1 LIKGSSSGIVPRETP
16 SLCSTWNNSTVEVQL
31 AKVLAVANQKGGVGK
46 TTTAINLAA
55 GLALAERNALL
66 IDLDPQGNATTGLGV
81 EKTSLQRTIYHVLL
95 EDLSIQEAVV
105 KTELSCLDLVP
116 ADIDLVGAE
125 IELVTTSERE
135 HRLKSGLEAVASK
148 YDFIVIDCPPSLG
161 LLTLNALTAARAA
174 LVPLQCEY
182 YSMEGLA
189 HILRTVNLVKE
200 KLNPAL
206 AVEGVVL
213 TMFDGRTSLAA
224 QVKSEVQGHLG
235 SQVLQT
241 IIPRNVRITE
251 APSHGKPIMLYDLKS
266 PGSVAYLELTKE
278 VLGHES

>member
-1 LIKGSSSGIVPRETP
+1 
-16 SLCSTWNNSTVEVQL
+16 L

-55 GLALAERNALL
+55 GLALAERRTLL

-81 EKTSLQRTIYHVLL
+81 DKAGLQRTIYHGLL
-95 EDLSIQEAVV
+95 EDLPIAEAVV
-105 KTELSCLDLVP
+105 KTELPFLDLVP

-125 IELVTTSERE
+125 IELVSTPDRERQLE
-135 HRLKSGLEAVASK
+135 RGLEAVAST
-148 YDFIVIDCPPSLG
+148 YDFAVIDCPPSLG
-161 LLTLNALTAARAA
+161 LLTLNALTAAKAA

-189 HILRTVNLVKE
+189 HILRTVALVKE
-200 KLNPAL
+200 KLNPSL

-278 VLGHES
+278 VLAHES

>member
-1 LIKGSSSGIVPRETP
+1 
-16 SLCSTWNNSTVEVQL
+16 L
-31 AKVLAVANQKGGVGK
+31 AKVIAVANQKGGVGK

-55 GLALAERNALL
+55 GLALAERSTLL

-81 EKTSLQRTIYHVLL
+81 DKAKLQRTIYHVLL
-95 EDLSIQEAVV
+95 EDVPITEALV
-105 KTELSCLDLVP
+105 KTDLEFLDLVP
-116 ADIDLVGAE
+116 SDIDLVGAE
-125 IELVTTSERE
+125 IELVTTAERE
-135 HRLKSGLEAVASK
+135 QRLKRGLAPVVSAYE
-148 YDFIVIDCPPSLG
+148 FVILDCPPSLG
-161 LLTLNALTAARAA
+161 LLTLNALTAAKAA

-189 HILRTVNLVKE
+189 HILKTVGLVKE

-206 AVEGVVL
+206 GLEGVVL

-235 SQVLQT
+235 GQVLQT

-266 PGSVAYLELTKE
+266 PGSLAYLDLTRE
-278 VLGHES
+278 VLAHES

>member
-1 LIKGSSSGIVPRETP
+1 LT
-16 SLCSTWNNSTVEVQL
+16 
-31 AKVLAVANQKGGVGK
+31 KVLAVANQKGGVGK

-55 GLALAERNALL
+55 GLALAERTTLL
-66 IDLDPQGNATTGLGV
+66 VDLDPQGNATTGLGV
-81 EKTSLQRTIYHVLL
+81 EKTNLRRTIYHVLL
-95 EDLSIQEAVV
+95 EDLPIQEAVV
-105 KTELSCLDLVP
+105 KTELSFLDLVP

-125 IELVTTSERE
+125 IELVTTPERE
-135 HRLKSGLEAVASK
+135 HRLKSGLEAVASN

-161 LLTLNALTAARAA
+161 LLTLNALTAAKAA

-189 HILRTVNLVKE
+189 HILRTVGLVKE

-278 VLGHES
+278 VLSHES

>member
-1 LIKGSSSGIVPRETP
+1 M
-16 SLCSTWNNSTVEVQL
+16 

-55 GLALAERNALL
+55 GLALADRRTLL

-81 EKTSLQRTIYHVLL
+81 DKAGLQRTIYHGLL
-95 EDLSIQEAVV
+95 EGLPIEEAIV
-105 KTELSCLDLVP
+105 KTELPFLDLVP

-125 IELVTTSERE
+125 IELVSTPDRERQLE
-135 HRLKSGLEAVASK
+135 RGLDAVASI
-148 YDFIVIDCPPSLG
+148 YDFVVIDCPPSLG
-161 LLTLNALTAARAA
+161 LLTLNALTAAKAA

-189 HILRTVNLVKE
+189 HILRTVGLVKE
-200 KLNPAL
+200 KLNPSL

-278 VLGHES
+278 VLAHES

>member
-1 LIKGSSSGIVPRETP
+1 
-16 SLCSTWNNSTVEVQL
+16 L
-31 AKVLAVANQKGGVGK
+31 AKVIAVANQKGGVGK

-55 GLALAERNALL
+55 GLALAERSTLL

-81 EKTSLQRTIYHVLL
+81 DKAKLQRTIYHVLL
-95 EDLSIQEAVV
+95 EDVPITEAVV
-105 KTELSCLDLVP
+105 KTDLAFLDLVP
-116 ADIDLVGAE
+116 SDIDLVGAE
-125 IELVTTSERE
+125 IELVTTAERE
-135 HRLKSGLEAVASK
+135 QRLKRGLVPVAGA
-148 YDFIVIDCPPSLG
+148 YEFVILDCPPSLG
-161 LLTLNALTAARAA
+161 LLTLNALTAAKAA

-189 HILRTVNLVKE
+189 HILKTVGLVKE

-206 AVEGVVL
+206 GLEGVVL

-235 SQVLQT
+235 GQVLQT

-266 PGSVAYLELTKE
+266 PGSLAYLDLTRE
-278 VLGHES
+278 VLAHES

>member
-1 LIKGSSSGIVPRETP
+1 M
-16 SLCSTWNNSTVEVQL
+16 

-55 GLALAERNALL
+55 GLALAERRTLL

-81 EKTSLQRTIYHVLL
+81 DKAGLQRTIYHGLL
-95 EDLSIQEAVV
+95 EDLPIAEAVV
-105 KTELSCLDLVP
+105 KTELPFLDLVP

-125 IELVTTSERE
+125 IELVSTPDRERQLE
-135 HRLKSGLEAVASK
+135 RGLEAVAST
-148 YDFIVIDCPPSLG
+148 YDFAVIDCPPSLG
-161 LLTLNALTAARAA
+161 LLTLNALTAAKAA

-189 HILRTVNLVKE
+189 HILRTVGLVKE
-200 KLNPAL
+200 KLNPSL

-278 VLGHES
+278 VLAHES

>member
-1 LIKGSSSGIVPRETP
+1 M
-16 SLCSTWNNSTVEVQL
+16 

-55 GLALAERNALL
+55 GFALAERNTLL
-66 IDLDPQGNATTGLGV
+66 VDLDPQGNATTGLGV
-81 EKTSLQRTIYHVLL
+81 DKASLQRTIYHGLL
-95 EDLSIQEAVV
+95 EDLPIGEAVV
-105 KTELSCLDLVP
+105 KTELPFLDLVP

-125 IELVTTSERE
+125 IELVSMPDRERQ
-135 HRLKSGLEAVASK
+135 LKRGLEAVAST
-148 YDFIVIDCPPSLG
+148 YDFVVIDCPPSLG

-189 HILRTVNLVKE
+189 HILRTVGLVKE
-200 KLNPAL
+200 KLNPSL

-213 TMFDGRTSLAA
+213 TMFDGRTSLAT

-278 VLGHES
+278 VLAHES

>member
-1 LIKGSSSGIVPRETP
+1 
-16 SLCSTWNNSTVEVQL
+16 
-31 AKVLAVANQKGGVGK
+31 VGK

-55 GLALAERNALL
+55 GLALAERKTLL
-66 IDLDPQGNATTGLGV
+66 VDLDPQGNATTGLGV
-81 EKTSLQRTIYHVLL
+81 DKASLQRTVYHGLL
-95 EDLSIQEAVV
+95 EDLPIGEAVV
-105 KTELSCLDLVP
+105 KTELPFLDLVP

-125 IELVTTSERE
+125 IELVSMPDRERQ
-135 HRLKSGLEAVASK
+135 LKRGLEAVAST
-148 YDFIVIDCPPSLG
+148 YDFVVIDCPPSLG

-189 HILRTVNLVKE
+189 HILRTVGLVKE
-200 KLNPAL
+200 KLNPSL

-278 VLGHES
+278 VLAHES